1 MFIHSL
7 NMSQL
12 EARIRK
18 WGNGYGILLPTE
30 ELRRA
35 NLKEND
41 RVVLI
46 LQKKKQLEQL
56 FGLCHFTKPVAQL
69 MQENKEGYDD

>member
-1 MFIHSL
+1 MA
-7 NMSQL
+7 QL

-30 ELRRA
+30 ELRRR

-41 RVVLI
+41 RVVLT

-56 FGLCHFTKPVAQL
+56 FGLCQFSRPVSQL